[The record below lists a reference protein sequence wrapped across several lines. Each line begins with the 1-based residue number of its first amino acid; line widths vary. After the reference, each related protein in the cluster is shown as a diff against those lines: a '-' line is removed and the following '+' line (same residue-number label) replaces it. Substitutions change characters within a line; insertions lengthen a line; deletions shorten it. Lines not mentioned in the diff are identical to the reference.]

1 MHDEWKLYVIQLMAM
16 ELIMDNALQMG
27 LYTHMYMCIYIYMYI
42 YNMYGELIELITCC
56 FSSKPCLPTGG

>member
-16 ELIMDNALQMG
+16 ELVMDNALQMG
-27 LYTHMYMCIYIYMYI
+27 LYTHMYMCIYIYV
-42 YNMYGELIELITCC
+42 YNMYGELIELIMF

>member
-1 MHDEWKLYVIQLMAM
+1 M
-16 ELIMDNALQMG
+16 EIIRNPTYGNGIDNGQCTTNG
-27 LYTHMYMCIYIYMYI
+27 PLYTDVHVYIYMYI